1 MIKQLPVRQQNLA
14 LTEALNADAAAAP
27 AAADGAP
34 AADGAAAPAAAAD
47 LDGAAAAMPPV
58 PPAADVDPAAPPRPD
73 ADGEVSD
80 ARADFEGFLWLSN
93 SHSQIFYWALAGKHF
108 ELKQYG
114 MWWASVAEEEWP
126 LDEKER
132 REIRKDFDASA
143 DGLGDRRQ
151 EVVFIGVK
159 MDKAAITALLDACLL
174 TDTEMDSYKQHWN
187 RGDDA

>member
-1 MIKQLPVRQQNLA
+1 MLA
-14 LTEALNADAAAAP
+14 LI
-27 AAADGAP
+27 
-34 AADGAAAPAAAAD
+34 
-47 LDGAAAAMPPV
+47 
-58 PPAADVDPAAPPRPD
+58 R
-73 ADGEVSD
+73 SK
-80 ARADFEGFLWLSN
+80 GFLWLSN

-132 REIRKDFDASA
+132 QEIRKDFDASA

-159 MDKAAITALLDACLL
+159 MDKAAITALLDACLIDDARL
-174 TDTEMDSYKQHWN
+174 CGPCP
-187 RGDDA
+187 RGDYEASRRLRGDPARQRARRYY